1 MIEVIDPDPQA
12 RTRAVKVKVAA
23 PVQPVVPSGPQGS
36 PFVAVEFTG
45 MTVTPYVN
53 QAGAAGLLA
62 QGNRNPGTRL
72 RPPRT
77 RDQGGGRV
85 RSGGGS
91 FGQISLHVGQDW
103 WTFLNTYDDHSP
115 ILDVAAGS
123 TTVTF
128 SIADRKASDS
138 ALEFAREL
146 ASQAAQFA
154 AEVERLHVQH
164 RQDNGTEETG
174 AER

>member
-1 MIEVIDPDPQA
+1 
-12 RTRAVKVKVAA
+12 
-23 PVQPVVPSGPQGS
+23 
-36 PFVAVEFTG
+36 
-45 MTVTPYVN
+45 
-53 QAGAAGLLA
+53 
-62 QGNRNPGTRL
+62 
-72 RPPRT
+72 
-77 RDQGGGRV
+77 V

-91 FGQISLHVGQDW
+91 FGQISLHIGQDW

-146 ASQAAQFA
+146 ARQAAGFA
-154 AEVERLHVQH
+154 AEVERLHAQH
-164 RQDNGTEETG
+164 SPDSRRGESG
-174 AER
+174 AGSGEAA

>member
-1 MIEVIDPDPQA
+1 M
-12 RTRAVKVKVAA
+12 
-23 PVQPVVPSGPQGS
+23 
-36 PFVAVEFTG
+36 
-45 MTVTPYVN
+45 
-53 QAGAAGLLA
+53 
-62 QGNRNPGTRL
+62 
-72 RPPRT
+72 
-77 RDQGGGRV
+77 

-91 FGQISLHVGQDW
+91 FAQISLHVGQDW

-115 ILDVAAGS
+115 IPDVAAGS

-154 AEVERLHVQH
+154 AEVERLHAQH
-164 RQDNGTEETG
+164 SQDSGTGETG
-174 AER
+174 AGSGEAA